1 MGCDQPWEGAGH
13 KTGSHGQHRKDGG
26 YMYSQKKK
34 IAVWGLFLVTSF
46 LVFSPLHAAAETKI
60 GYVISQKILMDS
72 EAGKDFIA
80 KLEKLKEQKEQQMK
94 DELEILKHL
103 EEEAKSKQM
112 FLNFDAKEELEG
124 EIREKEKRIERL
136 KEDSVEEF
144 KKMRKNNLRRINEEA
159 SKIIMDI
166 GEKEEY
172 DLIIDINSRAS
183 SVVYANPEGDITD
196 QVIELYNQQYK
207 TGKK

>member
-1 MGCDQPWEGAGH
+1 MH
-13 KTGSHGQHRKDGG
+13 
-26 YMYSQKKK
+26 SQNKK
-34 IAVWGLFLVTSF
+34 IAIWSLFLGTVF
-46 LVFSPLHAAAETKI
+46 LVSSPLCAAAQTKI

-72 EAGKDFIA
+72 EAGKSFIT

-94 DELEILKHL
+94 DEIEALKQL
-103 EEEAKSKQM
+103 GEEAKSKQM
-112 FLNFDAKEELEG
+112 FLNFDAKEELEQ
-124 EIREKEKRIERL
+124 EIREKEKKIGRL

-159 SKIIMDI
+159 SKIIMEI
-166 GEKEEY
+166 GEKEKY

-207 TGKK
+207 IKKK